1 MKKIIRLSF
10 IIFKDIFREKI
21 FWSFLLIAILFI
33 FASLILREMV
43 VGEKGKV
50 YKDLGLVSESF
61 FGVLLII
68 IVGSNLISREI
79 AGKTLYIILSKP
91 IKHHQYILA
100 NFNALLLLGL
110 ILILVVSTVDWV
122 FLMIN
127 GENWLIPLLK
137 GGYFLFFELLLLSSL
152 ALFFSTFMS
161 GYLGMVS
168 MIFIYIIGHST
179 EKAVQLTAQS
189 KIITTKVLFEILYY
203 ILPNLE
209 NFNVKTQL
217 VYSLDVP
224 KIQFLYSPI
233 YSILYSAFLL
243 ILASIILSRK
253 DI

>member
-1 MKKIIRLSF
+1 MKKTIRLSF

-21 FWSFLLIAILFI
+21 FWSFLLVAILFI
-33 FASLILREMV
+33 FASLILREMA

-79 AGKTLYIILSKP
+79 TGKTLYIILSKP
-91 IKHHQYILA
+91 IKHYQYILA

-110 ILILVVSTVDWV
+110 ILIFVVSTVDWV
-122 FLMIN
+122 FLLIN

-137 GGYFLFFELLLLSSL
+137 GGYFLFFELVLLSALS
-152 ALFFSTFMS
+152 LFFSTFMS
-161 GYLGMVS
+161 GYLGMAS

-189 KIITTKVLFEILYY
+189 ELITTKVLFKLLYY

-217 VYSLDVP
+217 VYNLDVP

-233 YSILYSAFLL
+233 YSIFYSAFLL
-243 ILASIILSRK
+243 VLSSIILSRK